1 MNEGIVQI
9 ILAVIALL
17 GTVITAVIA
26 PYIREKYSKEQRDKI
41 RTYADIAVRA
51 ADQVLK
57 LEDPHGKKRKAF
69 VLDFMES
76 KGFKLTEHE
85 LNIIIE
91 AAVLDLNKA
100 INEAME

>member
-1 MNEGIVQI
+1 MDNGMVQI
-9 ILAVIALL
+9 ILAVIALM
-17 GTVITAVIA
+17 GTVITAIVA
-26 PYIREKYSKEQRDKI
+26 PYIREKYTKEQRDKI
-41 RTYADIAVRA
+41 YTYADIAVRA

-57 LEDPHGKKRKAF
+57 AEDPCGKKRKAF

-91 AAVLDLNKA
+91 AAVLNLNKA
-100 INEAME
+100 INEAVE

>member
-1 MNEGIVQI
+1 MDNGMVQI

-26 PYIREKYSKEQRDKI
+26 PYIREKYTKEQLSKI
-41 RTYADIAVRA
+41 HTYADIAVRA

-57 LEDPHGKKRKAF
+57 IEDPSGKKRKAF

-91 AAVLDLNKA
+91 AAVLNLNKA
-100 INEAME
+100 IDEALE

>member
-26 PYIREKYSKEQRDKI
+26 PYIREKYTKEQLRKI
-41 RTYADIAVRA
+41 SIYADIAVRA

-57 LEDPHGKKRKAF
+57 IEDPSGKKRKAF

-91 AAVLDLNKA
+91 AAVLNLNKA
-100 INEAME
+100 IDEALE